1 MLSREYGN
9 LAGAGGVKDVAEQLS
24 RSLAAWSGRKV
35 SVALP
40 LYGFMDAAALGFVP
54 LEDQQSENT
63 DLLFDVEMNYAYEE
77 RRESVRVWFGKE
89 EGVHIYLLDSQRF
102 REKASVYTYSIG
114 EELADPSKRQGEGHV
129 DYFAMNLLHQKAA
142 LQLMLLLDEKPDIIH
157 CHDGH
162 TAVLPAIIAET
173 PWLGSYF
180 RHTGYI
186 VTIHNAGAGYHQ
198 DVPDLP
204 YAKAMTGLPWHAV
217 MRCRLNGSF
226 DPLIAAGVYATV
238 NTVSENYARE
248 LQNSVEDEQTGWLG
262 HHLLDMG
269 TKLEGITNGVDPHA
283 FSPRRGS
290 EIGLAAPFDPLEDEA
305 MAGKAV
311 CKKHLLEQ
319 LGAAAPEDDVSQYG
333 LLDGNEKVPLFT
345 FIGRLSAQKGV
356 DILHN
361 AIAEMVGSH
370 EKFQFVILGSGP
382 AYIERK
388 LIVLAEQAQGNICFL
403 SGYNPRLANRIYSA
417 GDFFVIPSRYEPCG
431 LTDYIAQLFANLP
444 VVHHVGG
451 LVKVIDGETGFVYR
465 KNSPGAL
472 ARTMER
478 AMAAYGDKA
487 LIRSMQKKAIETIEK
502 KYTWKEVKKHYL
514 ELYKKAIVE
523 QTPK

>member
-1 MLSREYGN
+1 
-9 LAGAGGVKDVAEQLS
+9 
-24 RSLAAWSGRKV
+24 
-35 SVALP
+35 
-40 LYGFMDAAALGFVP
+40 
-54 LEDQQSENT
+54 
-63 DLLFDVEMNYAYEE
+63 
-77 RRESVRVWFGKE
+77 
-89 EGVHIYLLDSQRF
+89 
-102 REKASVYTYSIG
+102 
-114 EELADPSKRQGEGHV
+114 
-129 DYFAMNLLHQKAA
+129 
-142 LQLMLLLDEKPDIIH
+142 
-157 CHDGH
+157 
-162 TAVLPAIIAET
+162 
-173 PWLGSYF
+173 
-180 RHTGYI
+180 
-186 VTIHNAGAGYHQ
+186 AGAGYHQ

-248 LQNSVEDEQTGWLG
+248 LQNSVEDEQTCWLG

-333 LLDGNEKVPLFT
+333 LLDGDEKVPLFT